1 MPAGKRPQSNA
12 MMYTLITF
20 VGLFLVSTT
29 IAVIYYVKAEE
40 QRTLAVAAENK
51 LDEIASNRQV
61 NRIGAIVGTKT
72 TKESYLDKM
81 VEYFDQL
88 VVMISGGVAE
98 ETSAEV
104 KVANSKQ
111 KFNEVLTKLQPAYMT
126 MENEDPNKFGL
137 LTLVDK
143 LKIKIDTLNED
154 NAASDTALAD
164 LQNRFD
170 DAIAETQEKE
180 QMLIAEK
187 EAYQQQ
193 VASVKQDYQ
202 DLKEL
207 TQQTAEQ
214 QVKTLMDQWEQAR
227 NEREGINQELLKT
240 QAELNVAQTRL
251 QKTHKKLADIVP
263 DPDSDVAAFT
273 TDARIILIDDMTK
286 TVHIDIGASDHVYR
300 GLTFAVYDKNLPI
313 PKDGKG
319 KAEIEVF
326 KVGKNISS
334 ARIIASNIK
343 RPIVQDDLAGNVIW
357 DKDQSNTFAVYGTF
371 DLNGDG
377 KTDYD
382 GDEKI
387 KAMVEKWGAKVSDGI
402 TVDTDFLILGS
413 EPFALRKPTFEMLEV
428 DPLAMEKYEKSV
440 KKLQGYQDAQ
450 EKAKTL
456 AIPVFNDERFLYFIG
471 YKTQSTKAGAFQF

>member
-40 QRTLAVAAENK
+40 QRTLAVAAEGKLNDVASSRQINK
-51 LDEIASNRQV
+51 
-61 NRIGAIVGTKT
+61 IGSIVGTKT
-72 TKESYLDKM
+72 AKESYLDKM
-81 VEYFDQL
+81 VEYSDLMF
-88 VVMISGGVAE
+88 VMINGGVAE

-104 KVANSKQ
+104 KLANSKQ
-111 KFNEVLTKLQPAYMT
+111 KFSEVLAKLQPDYLT
-126 MENEDPNKFGL
+126 LENDDPNKFGL
-137 LTLVDK
+137 LQMVDK
-143 LKIKIDTLNED
+143 LKIKIDSLNEA
-154 NAASDTALAD
+154 NAANDKALLD

-180 QMLIAEK
+180 QVLIAEK

-193 VASVKQDYQ
+193 VVSVKQDYQ

-214 QVKTLMDQWEQAR
+214 QVKTLMQQWEQAR
-227 NEREGINQELLKT
+227 AEREGINQELLKT

-251 QKTHKKLADIVP
+251 QRTHEKLTDIVP
-263 DPDSDVAAFT
+263 DPNSDIAAFT

-286 TVHIDIGASDHVYR
+286 TVQIDIGAADHVYM

-326 KVGKNISS
+326 EVGENISS
-334 ARIIASNIK
+334 ARIINSNIK
-343 RPIVQDDLAGNVIW
+343 RPIVQDDLIGNVIW
-357 DKDQSNTFAVYGTF
+357 DRNQSNTFAVFGTF
-371 DLNGDG
+371 DLTGDG
-377 KTDYD
+377 KADYD

-387 KAMVEKWGAKVSDGI
+387 KAMIEKWGAKVSNGI
-402 TVDTDFLILGS
+402 TIDTDFLILGS
-413 EPFALRKPTFEMLEV
+413 EPVALRKPTFEMLEV

-440 KKLQGYQDAQ
+440 KKLEGYQDAQ
-450 EKAKTL
+450 EKARTL
-456 AIPVFNDERFLYFIG
+456 AIPVFNTERFLYFIG